1 MPSFKVR
8 EYDTHIDSERK
19 SDGDVEKCEK
29 IMKEEYGER
38 EGERERV
45 ESTALRERY
54 RERSDGG
61 GGTDMCME

>member
-29 IMKEEYGER
+29 IMKEEYGET
-38 EGERERV
+38 ERER
-45 ESTALRERY
+45 ESGEYGTEREVQ
-54 RERSDGG
+54 RE
-61 GGTDMCME
+61 E

>member
-38 EGERERV
+38 EREREWRV
-45 ESTALRERY
+45 RH
-54 RERSDGG
+54 
-61 GGTDMCME
+61 